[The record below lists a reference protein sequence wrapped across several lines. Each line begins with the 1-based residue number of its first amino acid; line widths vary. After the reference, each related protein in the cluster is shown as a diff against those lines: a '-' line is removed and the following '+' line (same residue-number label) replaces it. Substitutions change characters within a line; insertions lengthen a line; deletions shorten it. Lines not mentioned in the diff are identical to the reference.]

1 MVGANVKQETLTLM
15 EKKASIEAEMEA
27 IITRLQPPAGPG
39 LSGNLL
45 DKDGFPRADI
55 DIAAVRSDRQRV
67 NVLQNDHK
75 EITKKIEQN
84 LHVLHS
90 GSLMRDLS
98 LPQKRTAAG
107 EESRPQRTA
116 FSPSVAVAVGT
127 SSSQNGD
134 EPDEPVNMEVEQAS
148 LYTPFA
154 VFDEV
159 TAGSPAEQDGIR
171 LGDMLVK
178 FGSVEGD
185 TDLLQRLAAEGQR
198 NQGSPV
204 EVVVLRNGV
213 KLDLAITPRQWAG
226 RGLLGCHIRP
236 LAGRR

>member
-15 EKKASIEAEMEA
+15 EKKAGIEAEMEA

-67 NVLQNDHK
+67 NVLQNDLK
-75 EITKKIEQN
+75 EVTKKIEQN

-90 GSLMRDLS
+90 GSLMRDSS

-107 EESRPQRTA
+107 EESRPQRTT

-127 SSSQNGD
+127 SSSNGG
-134 EPDEPVNMEVEQAS
+134 DEPVNMEVEQAT

-159 TAGSPAEQDGIR
+159 TAGSPAEEDGIR

-185 TDLLQRLAAEGQR
+185 TDLLQRLASEGQR

-213 KLDLAITPRQWAG
+213 KLDLAITPRQWSG